1 MKRIVILDLGY
12 RSYQVERTLFAA
24 QEYELALFS
33 SPNEDIR
40 AKIAFAQD
48 AEGVLVRGTLLS
60 ESVLRQMPSVRAIVR
75 YGVGYENID
84 LEAATRLGIRVA
96 NVQGYADHSVSDHA
110 LALILAC
117 ARGLQP
123 GLKQFPHRFG
133 APPFA
138 DVIELYDKTLGIIGL
153 GRIGGCL
160 SRKASRLFARVVA
173 VDPFKPD
180 EWFQATGAERV
191 ALADLL
197 EISHVIS
204 LHCSQT
210 PETIR
215 LVNASTLAL
224 MKQRPIVI
232 NTARGP
238 IIDEPAL
245 VDAFKTNRLHSLGLD
260 VYADEPPSAAQRRL
274 MQHPRVLTTGHYD
287 WYSDHA
293 SEELQRR
300 AAQNMIGL
308 LRGEAVDDCLNLV

>member
-123 GLKQFPHRFG
+123 GLKQFPHRSSLGSAPLFIAHI
-133 APPFA
+133 APPSPYHRTTGSNDLRGTVGTA
-138 DVIELYDKTLGIIGL
+138 SGL
-153 GRIGGCL
+153 QGN
-160 SRKASRLFARVVA
+160 ARVA
-173 VDPFKPD
+173 
-180 EWFQATGAERV
+180 EGA
-191 ALADLL
+191 
-197 EISHVIS
+197 
-204 LHCSQT
+204 
-210 PETIR
+210 
-215 LVNASTLAL
+215 
-224 MKQRPIVI
+224 
-232 NTARGP
+232 
-238 IIDEPAL
+238 
-245 VDAFKTNRLHSLGLD
+245 
-260 VYADEPPSAAQRRL
+260 
-274 MQHPRVLTTGHYD
+274 
-287 WYSDHA
+287 
-293 SEELQRR
+293 
-300 AAQNMIGL
+300 L
-308 LRGEAVDDCLNLV
+308 LRSGCGRHGRLSSLLPGL